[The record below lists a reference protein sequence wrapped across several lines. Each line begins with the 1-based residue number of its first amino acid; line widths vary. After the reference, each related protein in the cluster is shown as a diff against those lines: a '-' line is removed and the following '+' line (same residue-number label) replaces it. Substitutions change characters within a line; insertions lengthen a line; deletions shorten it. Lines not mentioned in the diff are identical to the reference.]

1 MKLYPKILSVFG
13 MAALLCLVQACKDK
27 EEDKV
32 SVSGVKVSPEKVS
45 MTEGESVL
53 LDVEVFPDDASDK
66 TVSWSSDDSETAAV
80 NADGLVTALRPGK
93 TKVCAVSRDGGFMGE
108 CEVEVLKKTVSVE
121 GVSLDADSRTLEI
134 GETLQ
139 LTATVAPENADNT
152 DVSWS
157 SGNDKV
163 ASVDHN
169 GLVTAVSEGST
180 SIAVTTADGGKT
192 ASCAVNV
199 ISKKVH
205 VESVSLSP
213 GEMELHIGDEAAVT
227 ATVLPENADDKS
239 LKWESSA
246 PEIASVNQKGL
257 VKALAEGDAVITAM
271 SDDGGKTATCKV
283 KCKTMPVTEIEL
295 DPTDVELNRGETF
308 QLKWSV
314 LPLGATNRKVVWT
327 SSDESV
333 ATVSETGLVTAVKN
347 GTADITVASDGK
359 PELHKS
365 CRVTVVTRVE
375 KVVVEPAEVTMKV
388 GESCTLS
395 ARIYPEDAT
404 CRTVSWRSS
413 DESKITVDNDGKV
426 IAGSDGVYE
435 IYAAASDGTGE
446 RGKCIVTVS
455 GGDEDVTS
463 MFDSGFAA
471 LLKSKGY
478 VNDAGAIK
486 KAEVSTIRR
495 LVLDNPYVGG
505 HGSLMSLKGVGNFK
519 SLEKISFHAQSVRDL
534 SELDGLENL
543 KEIDASQNLVSG
555 AKFTGKALVR
565 LDLSENRLTSLDV
578 SGAVNLESLILSY
591 NGLSSI
597 DVTKNTALDELDI
610 IYNKIGS
617 LDLSATKV
625 LSKLYVAGNPLSSI
639 DLGGLAKLEYLNCA
653 KTGVTSLDF
662 SDNPQIFLINAPGSK
677 LSRVNFGGSGAVLR
691 VLNMKDCA
699 LESFDI
705 SGLTRLTE
713 FSVEG
718 NPGSGGKF
726 VVKSWFDN
734 SGIPY
739 RFTYG
744 KWNYGEQTVVIE
756 YVK

>member
-1 MKLYPKILSVFG
+1 MKLYPGILSVFG
-13 MAALLCLVQACKDK
+13 MAALLCLVAACEDK

-32 SVSGVKVSPEKVS
+32 SVSGVRVSPEKVS

-53 LDVEVFPDDASDK
+53 LDVEVLPDDAADK

-93 TKVCAVSRDGGFMGE
+93 TKVCAVSRDGGFRGE
-108 CEVEVLKKTVSVE
+108 CEVEVLKKTVSVT

-139 LTATVAPENADNT
+139 L
-152 DVSWS
+152 
-157 SGNDKV
+157 
-163 ASVDHN
+163 
-169 GLVTAVSEGST
+169 
-180 SIAVTTADGGKT
+180 
-192 ASCAVNV
+192 
-199 ISKKVH
+199 
-205 VESVSLSP
+205 
-213 GEMELHIGDEAAVT
+213 T

-257 VKALAEGDAVITAM
+257 VNALAEGEAVITAT

-283 KCKTMPVTEIEL
+283 KCKTIPVTEIEL

-347 GTADITVASDGK
+347 GTADITVASAGK

-365 CRVTVVTRVE
+365 CHVTVVTRVE

-388 GESCTLS
+388 GEYCTLS
-395 ARIYPEDAT
+395 ARIYPEDAA

-413 DESKITVDNDGKV
+413 DENKITVDNDGKV
-426 IAGSDGVYE
+426 FAGSEGVYE

-446 RGKCIVTVS
+446 RGKCVVTVS

-471 LLKSKGY
+471 LLKSGGY

-486 KAEVSTIRR
+486 KSEVITIRR

-505 HGSLMSLKGVGNFK
+505 HGSLRSLKGVGNFK
-519 SLEKISFHAQSVRDL
+519 SLEKISFHAQSVSDL

-591 NGLSSI
+591 NSLSSL
-597 DVTKNTALDELDI
+597 DVTKNTALDELGV

-617 LDLSATKV
+617 LDLSASKV
-625 LSKLYVAGNPLSSI
+625 LSKLYVAGNPISSL
-639 DLGGLAKLEYLNCA
+639 DLGGLAKLETLDCS

-662 SDNPQIFLINAPGSK
+662 SDNPQIFIVYASGSK
-677 LSRVNFGGSGAVLR
+677 LSRVNFGGSGADLR
-691 VLNMKDCA
+691 VLGMKDCA

-705 SGLTRLTE
+705 SGLPRLSE
-713 FSVEG
+713 FYVEG

-734 SGIPY
+734 SSIPY

-744 KWNYGEQTVVIE
+744 KWNYDGQTVVIE